1 MQRLFLPIS
10 PARSQ
15 ETHISGGCGVPGLAT
30 GEAAGTSPSGPLSA
44 FSGPAGGPN
53 GGWLLLA
60 AATVFLKRRMLS
72 WKSSLSTT
80 GTLGYIC
87 LVRPWR
93 ERKRVSLL
101 YSLHAI
107 GIVCQNI
114 APYIIIYYLHNP
126 SLFLHISYSRGP
138 S

>member
-15 ETHISGGCGVPGLAT
+15 EIHISGGCGVLGLAT
-30 GEAAGTSPSGPLSA
+30 GEVAGTSPGGPLSA

-93 ERKRVSLL
+93 EKELA
-101 YSLHAI
+101 YYTAI
-107 GIVCQNI
+107 GSVCQNI
-114 APYIIIYYLHNP
+114 APSIIIYYQHIP
-126 SLFLHISYSRGP
+126 SPFLHIYYSRGP